1 MSPGHGVTCEDPWNT
16 ASLQES
22 RPHHPPCRF
31 LLPPSSVSSA
41 CVPTPSS
48 RARSSC
54 RWATSPNSLVPSCQ
68 PPETLAQLP
77 GCPNCP
83 PPPNSVGSG
92 FTQDVPGARSPA
104 GLPVASPGPLHRC
117 SPPQSMFT
125 HTEAHTCRV
134 TERLAFSTWMSQK
147 RDLPSRVALTWND
160 IVKARVACALLSCVR
175 EMGHMLTQELL
186 ESAGF

>member
-1 MSPGHGVTCEDPWNT
+1 MRIPGTQPACRKADLIIHHADFCCLLHPCPLPVSPPPAPEPDPAADGPRVPILLSLH
-16 ASLQES
+16 ASLQ
-22 RPHHPPCRF
+22 RPW
-31 LLPPSSVSSA
+31 PSPQGVLIA
-41 CVPTPSS
+41 
-48 RARSSC
+48 
-54 RWATSPNSLVPSCQ
+54 L
-68 PPETLAQLP
+68 
-77 GCPNCP
+77 